1 AATAPPSSAAPDA
14 SAPPP
19 TGITV
24 EVDENGAFS
33 TPVELTEGQWA
44 ITVTATSAQGRTA
57 SLTRAVTVAY
67 RGVNLVVSIQGSKA
81 WIKAWVDG
89 VIDPSV
95 GAGGTVFASG
105 KTLTFSG
112 TESVEVRT
120 GSSGV
125 TLFTLN
131 GVSLGA
137 LGESGTPETWLFA
150 PPDPPTET
158 ERR

>member
-1 AATAPPSSAAPDA
+1 MDVDA
-14 SAPPP
+14 
-19 TGITV
+19 
-24 EVDENGAFS
+24 NGAFS

-44 ITVTATSAQGRTA
+44 ITVTATSPQGRTA

-81 WIKAWVDG
+81 WVKVWVDG

-112 TESVEVRT
+112 KESVEVRT
-120 GSSGV
+120 GSSGA
-125 TLFTLN
+125 TFFTLN
-131 GVSLGA
+131 GVSLGT
-137 LGESGTPETWLFA
+137 LGDSGTPETWLFVPPA
-150 PPDPPTET
+150 PPTQT